1 MVNLEKGSLPRNLFL
16 FYAINNVISTE
27 AERNGEIS
35 FNMAEISRLHFVTLE
50 MTGLIKIKFLDRR
63 F

>member
-16 FYAINNVISTE
+16 FYAINNVISTK